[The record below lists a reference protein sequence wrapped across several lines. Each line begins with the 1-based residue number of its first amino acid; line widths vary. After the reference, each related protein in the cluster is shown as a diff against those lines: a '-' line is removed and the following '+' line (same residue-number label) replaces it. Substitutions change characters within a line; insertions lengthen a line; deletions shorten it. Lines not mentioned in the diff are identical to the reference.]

1 MKMSS
6 KSDLEQVIAQERA
19 LVFKQFD
26 ENVAFAIGAHI
37 RDAANAAGQGI
48 AIEVRLWDRPL
59 FYGATAGSSASNKH
73 WIERKAYTVRMLMKS
88 TYRVV
93 LERGD
98 KPRVFEEN
106 WGLDP
111 RDYAIAGG
119 GFPITVA
126 GVGVVGAAIV
136 SGVPER
142 DDHGYVVAAIC
153 SVLGL
158 DAAEF
163 MLPAL

>member
-1 MKMSS
+1 MSA
-6 KSDLEQVIAQERA
+6 KTDLEKVIAQERA
-19 LVFKQFD
+19 LVFKHFD
-26 ENVAFAIGAHI
+26 ENVAFAIGAHV
-37 RDAANAAGQGI
+37 RDAANADGKGLAV
-48 AIEVRLWDRPL
+48 AVKLWDRPM
-59 FYGATAGSSASNKH
+59 FYSATAGATDSNRH
-73 WIERKAYTVRMLMKS
+73 WIERKTFTVRMLLKS

-98 KPRVFEEN
+98 LPRVFEPN

-119 GFPITVA
+119 GFPIAVA

-142 DDHGYVVAAIC
+142 DDHGYVVSAIC
-153 SVLGL
+153 SVLRL
-158 DAAEF
+158 DAAEH